1 MYNKVDLCTQMFLDQ
16 STTVDRKIK
25 LLEDGQCIV
34 KSVQQSNL
42 ELIVLSV
49 MMLLIGIAFSVFF
62 SILKGE

>member
-49 MMLLIGIAFSVFF
+49 KMLLIGIAFSVFF